1 MDYAEA
7 CSGLYQL
14 PSLEQLYKSPGW
26 PLMVKASAVLG
37 SPLLLREALSISITS
52 PLYHDAIYIYM
63 PVQHERIQQSSLISN
78 VALLF
83 PKILYF

>member
-37 SPLLLREALSISITS
+37 SPPLLREVLIISITS
-52 PLYHDAIYIYM
+52 PLYHDAIYIY
-63 PVQHERIQQSSLISN
+63 IYIY
-78 VALLF
+78 AGAT
-83 PKILYF
+83 

>member
-52 PLYHDAIYIYM
+52 PLYHDAIYIYIYM
-63 PVQHERIQQSSLISN
+63 SVQHERI
-78 VALLF
+78 
-83 PKILYF
+83 